1 MCSMNR
7 QEIIARINAFLEE
20 DFEADPAG
28 LTPEASLKEALDL
41 DSLDY
46 IDLVVAIEQHFGF
59 KVKPEDFQTM
69 KTLDDFY
76 NYVEG
81 RMQLAD

>member
-1 MCSMNR
+1 MNR
-7 QEIIARINAFLEE
+7 QEIISRINAFLED
-20 DFEADPAG
+20 DFEVGAEA
-28 LTPEASLKEALDL
+28 LQPEASLKDTLDL

-69 KTLDDFY
+69 HTMNDFY
-76 NYVEG
+76 NYVAG
-81 RMQLAD
+81 RLSTAA

>member
-1 MCSMNR
+1 MNR
-7 QEIIARINAFLEE
+7 QEIITRINSFLEE
-20 DFEADPAG
+20 DFEVDADA
-28 LTPEASLKEALDL
+28 LQPEASLKDTLDL

-69 KTLDDFY
+69 HTMNDFY
-76 NYVEG
+76 SYVSNRLG
-81 RMQLAD
+81 VAA